1 MQHTV
6 SVLVENHFGV
16 LARVAGLFSA
26 RGFNI
31 DSLAVGETQDP
42 EVSRMTVIA
51 NGDDRV
57 VEQIM
62 KQLNKLVDVICVED
76 LTTKDMIAREL
87 VLIKIRA
94 NATNRN
100 DIMHV
105 VNTFRAKIVDVG
117 PESLTIEVTGSEGKI
132 DAPIGRDPRDR
143 KKMTVHAL
151 GRTAQTSYRVIDH
164 LTTAN
169 GKYYTLLEARLHTG
183 RTHQIRVHFASIGH
197 PIYGDTVYGH
207 EDTLL
212 PRQFLH
218 ATRLTF
224 TLPGGTERSFEAP
237 LTSDLLECL
246 HTLTVE

>member
-57 VEQIM
+57 VDQIM
-62 KQLNKLVDVICVED
+62 KQLNKLVDVIRVED
-76 LTTKDMIAREL
+76 LTAQDMIAREL
-87 VLIKIRA
+87 VLIKIGA
-94 NATNRN
+94 NVSNRN

-132 DAPIGRDPRDR
+132 DAMLELLRPFDLKEVVRTGQIAMARRGALTAPSKCGVKAGVCKTA
-143 KKMTVHAL
+143 KK
-151 GRTAQTSYRVIDH
+151 S
-164 LTTAN
+164 
-169 GKYYTLLEARLHTG
+169 KP
-183 RTHQIRVHFASIGH
+183 SKKK
-197 PIYGDTVYGH
+197 
-207 EDTLL
+207 
-212 PRQFLH
+212 
-218 ATRLTF
+218 
-224 TLPGGTERSFEAP
+224 
-237 LTSDLLECL
+237 
-246 HTLTVE
+246 